1 MASLF
6 LSGLDITSRR
16 WLLFEEKKWDSVN
29 FDALDSAIAISHAEY
44 DKSDPENINKGS
56 CTANPLMIM
65 EREVENYVLG
75 RAFLEDPLGP
85 MLGMGRPI
93 EQRFHLKMGAKAP
106 EILLVSEYEKGY
118 FMFRK
123 VTIEM
128 SSEWR
133 QDASAI
139 FAHESDLNKALFT
152 VLITTSDTKP
162 LCTCAGYPCTCGNP
176 FQSMS
181 DIASF
186 YQRLRSQRAQ
196 SPWFLFSKL
205 MEVVPTLK
213 TEKRAQAFKMV
224 GMESVPMCNR
234 SVSSHLS
241 AVRDKYEIESLK
253 FSFVQDCIE
262 KIATPSVGLPT
273 FAVDELNDLD
283 LDFGLEEEAA
293 VDFVD
298 SYRGKLLN
306 DARTKKLP
314 GLEYNRDSELSSY
327 SGGGSIGLA
336 DSNEASLAISSFESE
351 SPIDV
356 DFTEFGPK
364 TAGIVDEPSE
374 GAGAYTVGSPVDD
387 DADHTAS
394 EEARP
399 TCPHCGATFK
409 RKYEMQRH
417 VKSIHLKE
425 KRHTCTVCDKG
436 FFQRSHLNVHMR
448 TVHERKKDDMCTI
461 CGRSF
466 ATKYKVDRHVR
477 AVHNKER
484 TFKCGHCGSTYYQ
497 NSDLKRHVRLQ
508 HPSEYAEGTTS
519 HSSELSLEG
528 ALSPIRPDEAPVM

>member
-1 MASLF
+1 MANLF

-16 WLLFEEKKWDSVN
+16 WLLFEEKQWDSVN
-29 FDALDSAIAISHAEY
+29 FDALETAIAISHSEVE
-44 DKSDPENINKGS
+44 KGDPEKTAKGS

-85 MLGMGRPI
+85 MLGMGKPI
-93 EQRFHLKMGAKAP
+93 EQRFHLKMGSKSP
-106 EILLVSEYEKGY
+106 EILLASMYDKGY
-118 FMFRK
+118 YMFRK
-123 VTIEM
+123 LTIEL
-128 SSEWR
+128 SSEWK

-139 FAHESDLNKALFT
+139 FVHDSDLNRALFT

-162 LCTCAGYPCTCGNP
+162 LCTCPGYPCTCGNP

-181 DIASF
+181 DLASF
-186 YQRLRSQRAQ
+186 YQRLRSQSAQ
-196 SPWFLFSKL
+196 SPWSFFSKL
-205 MEVVPTLK
+205 MAIVPTLK

-234 SVSSHLS
+234 SVYSHLS
-241 AVRDKYEIESLK
+241 VVRDKFEIENLK

-262 KIATPSVGLPT
+262 KIATPSAGLPI
-273 FAVDELNDLD
+273 FGAVDELNGLD

-293 VDFVD
+293 LDFVD
-298 SYRGKLLN
+298 SNRGKLLDDMN
-306 DARTKKLP
+306 VKKLP
-314 GLEYNRDSELSSY
+314 ALQYNRDSELSSY
-327 SGGGSIGLA
+327 SAGSIGLA
-336 DSNEASLAISSFESE
+336 DSNETALVNPSFESE

-356 DFTEFGPK
+356 DLTTFGPAA
-364 TAGIVDEPSE
+364 AGIVEEPGD
-374 GAGAYTVGSPVDD
+374 GARACIVGSPVDD

-436 FFQRSHLNVHMR
+436 FFQRSHLTVHMR
-448 TVHERKKDDMCTI
+448 TVHERKKDDVCTI

-484 TFKCGHCGSTYYQ
+484 TFKCVHCGSTYYQ
-497 NSDLKRHVRLQ
+497 SSDLKRHVRLQ
-508 HPSEYAEGTTS
+508 HPSEYSEGATS